1 LRYTEEELPRS
12 LDASLRRKRH
22 EMPTN
27 LGDTRDISETDEES
41 DYDSEFSVT
50 EELHKAVTLQIC

>member
-1 LRYTEEELPRS
+1 
-12 LDASLRRKRH
+12 
-22 EMPTN
+22 MPTD